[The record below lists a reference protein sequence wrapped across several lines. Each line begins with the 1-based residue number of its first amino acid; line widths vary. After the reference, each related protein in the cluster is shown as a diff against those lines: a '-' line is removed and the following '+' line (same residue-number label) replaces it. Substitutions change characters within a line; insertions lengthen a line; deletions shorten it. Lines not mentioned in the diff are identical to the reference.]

1 MPVILA
7 IAKAETMERAFWVR
21 TIEKGKQE
29 DGDLEH
35 AMKLMAKYGTLE
47 ETRLK
52 ALDWANKAKASL
64 KPIPASQLKDLLEE
78 LADFVVS
85 RIV

>member
-1 MPVILA
+1 
-7 IAKAETMERAFWVR
+7 MERAFWVR

-35 AMKLMAKYGTLE
+35 AMKLMAKYNTLE

-52 ALDWANKAKASL
+52 ALDWANTAKAAL
-64 KPIPASQLKDLLEE
+64 APIPESELRNLLEE

>member
-1 MPVILA
+1 
-7 IAKAETMERAFWVR
+7 MERAFWVR
-21 TIEKGKQE
+21 TIEKGKQQ

-35 AMKLMAKYGTLE
+35 AMKLMTKYNTLE

-52 ALDWANKAKASL
+52 ALDWANLAKAAL
-64 KPIPASQLKDLLEE
+64 GPIPESELRSLLEE

-85 RIV
+85 RIA